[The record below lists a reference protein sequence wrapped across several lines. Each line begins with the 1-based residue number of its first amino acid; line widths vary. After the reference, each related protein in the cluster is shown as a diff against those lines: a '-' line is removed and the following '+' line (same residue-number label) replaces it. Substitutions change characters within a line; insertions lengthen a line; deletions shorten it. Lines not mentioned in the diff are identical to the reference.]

1 MGAALTRVFSQQA
14 RQRGFT
20 EEQIGETGGNVQSL
34 FNLLQTTPPPPRAA
48 GIEARTPGEARE
60 RQRRR
65 TALLTRG
72 GGRAGTILTS
82 PLGLTGEPSTARR
95 TLLGG

>member
-1 MGAALTRVFSQQA
+1 MGGIRRQFESQA
-14 RQRGFT
+14 RSRGFE
-20 EEQIGETGGNVQSL
+20 EEQIAETGGNLQKL

-65 TALLTRG
+65 TALLTRA
-72 GGRAGTILTS
+72 GGRTGTILTS
-82 PLGLTGEPSTARR
+82 PLGLTGEPSTSRR